1 MSGAHSSLVRGLCFL
16 IHSGI
21 WLKTFPQRFHSCRS
35 FEHRIGNSPSRF
47 GPFAVPNRYHVSPS
61 LIMDGSCTYSTSP
74 ETLMTWGGLDDD
86 CAARLPENTARVT
99 QTRTVICAE
108 RAGILLGMGNQGL
121 RQEKRDETIA
131 QG

>member
-74 ETLMTWGGLDDD
+74 ETVITSGAVDD
-86 CAARLPENTARVT
+86 CAVSRTENAARVT
-99 QTRTVICAE
+99 QTRTAICAE
-108 RAGILLGMGNQGL
+108 QAGILLHMGNWPPG
-121 RQEKRDETIA
+121 RGKYS
-131 QG
+131 